1 MLIQYKNNIPSNPDF
16 SSEEE
21 KVLKFWE
28 KENDVNDNIFEQ
40 SLESTKDDD
49 QFVFYDGPPFANG
62 LPHYGHLLTSCVK
75 DTVGRF
81 QTMCGKNVARRFGWD
96 CHGLPAE
103 MAAEKELKVS
113 GRKAIEDFGIA
124 KFNDHCKQDVMK
136 YSGEWRK
143 YIDRIGRWVDMDNA
157 YKTMDVSFMES
168 IFWAF
173 KTLYDKGLVYE
184 EMRVMPYSWA
194 CQTPLSNFET
204 RLDNSYRQKES
215 KSLIVKFL
223 LHFPPESIKNLCKKA
238 YLLVWTTTPWTLPSN
253 LAIAV
258 NKDLDYEYIVRD
270 DVAYISANLK
280 NYLKDVYATSNE
292 KKNNVGDVSSSSM
305 CGLAENDNIISK
317 DKEIKDDFSD
327 SKTLII
333 KGSELVGIYYQPLFD
348 YFINKASKDAFQIY
362 HGDFVTADDGTG
374 VVHIAPG
381 FGEDDFDLCKRNNIG
396 IKINENKE
404 FNFNSEGIDFINTKM
419 KYQISFEKDICVI
432 SRNDETF
439 ECKRDEVIVNGFNVE
454 FEFKGVKKKNLI
466 EHMIIGGTKYFFNG
480 EDECYCRLMPAVPVD
495 DSGKFTSDV
504 PDFQGMHVFDANDEV
519 IKALKIKG
527 NWVKTDQYLH
537 QYPHCWRTDT
547 PIIYKAMPSFYIR
560 VAQARDRL
568 CELNQEINWIPENIK
583 DGLFGNWLKEARDW
597 SISRNRFFG
606 TPIPVWKSND
616 SRYPCIKVFG
626 SIEELENF
634 FGDHYSKT
642 HDGKKLEVKDLHRQ
656 FIDELVAP
664 NPNDPT
670 GKSMLVRITDV
681 FDCWFESGSMS
692 FAEVHYPFDRESYDG
707 VINNTVI
714 PAKAG
719 TQEKLQD
726 NENFDE
732 LKNTL
737 SLNNDNKKKIA
748 NTKLDSSLRWNDN
761 SKYHHIEDYKDSH
774 FSPESCPP
782 KRLPA
787 DFIVE
792 YTAQTRG
799 WFYTLM
805 VLSTLIFDKIPF
817 KNCICHGVI
826 LDERGQKLSKR
837 LQNYID
843 PIDAMNEYGADALRY
858 VMLSSNVMNGGELLI
873 DKDGKMLQ
881 EAIRLIHKPI
891 WSALNF
897 FILYA
902 KEDKPALK
910 IIELEDVIYLSSQG
924 TPVGSSANSNNF
936 LDSTSRN
943 KCVSGMTDTCN
954 NSFIGKDDDYF
965 IIMRAHALH
974 FKIFEALNSYRVA
987 DAYKEVR
994 DFIDDLNNCYIRWN
1008 RDRFWGSEMGASKS
1022 NAYHSLYTALYY
1034 LSISIAP
1041 LLPFLSEIL
1050 FQTIQNDDKKSV
1062 HLEKYSF
1069 NELYYSYFND
1079 CGSKADNANKKNYY
1093 LIVNLFHG
1101 LKAIDHHVGSLRD
1114 DKLQIR
1120 RRQPLKKITIFSNKD
1135 FVCFDGEDSNKS
1147 LFTNKIQEICN
1158 CKEVVIEYISE
1169 DNYQNYSGFFTRS
1182 LKLNTRALGKK
1193 YGSKLRDMQTA
1204 LNKNEY
1210 KSLSDECIEIAGLKL
1225 EKDEFFWDVQIDSK
1239 YQNNASIALSE
1250 GSDFMIVMLDS
1261 ELNDEL
1267 VAEGMV
1273 RDVIRAIQD
1282 ARKKHLHISDRIE
1295 LHLWSEEQK
1304 VIDACREYT
1313 QEITSETLV
1322 KSVEDLYIY
1331 DAFED
1336 FYCDEVKILEEKI
1349 VNSDMA
1355 IFGYQVE
1362 DALLKKHYDL
1372 KLSYRKI

>member
-1 MLIQYKNNIPSNPDF
+1 MSIQYKNNISPNPDF
-16 SSEEE
+16 SAEEE
-21 KVLKFWE
+21 RVLKFWE
-28 KENDVNDNIFEQ
+28 KENGAKENIFEQ
-40 SLESTKDDD
+40 SLESTKDND

-124 KFNDHCKQDVMK
+124 KFNDHCKKDVMK
-136 YSGEWRK
+136 YSGEWKR
-143 YIDRIGRWVDMDNA
+143 YIDRIGRWADMENA

-258 NKDLDYEYIVRD
+258 NKDLDYEYIVKD
-270 DVAYISANLK
+270 DIAYISANLK
-280 NYLKDVYATSNE
+280 NYLKDLGVSE
-292 KKNNVGDVSSSSM
+292 NVEDTKS
-305 CGLAENDNIISK
+305 
-317 DKEIKDDFSD
+317 F
-327 SKTLII
+327 TLLSLQ
-333 KGSELVGIYYQPLFD
+333 GSELVGIYYQPLFD
-348 YFINKASKDAFQIY
+348 YFINKASKNSFQIY
-362 HGDFVTADDGTG
+362 QGDFVTAIDGTG

-396 IKINENKE
+396 VRVYEEDNIK
-404 FNFNSEGIDFINTKM
+404 F
-419 KYQISFEKDICVI
+419 
-432 SRNDETF
+432 
-439 ECKRDEVIVNGFNVE
+439 
-454 FEFKGVKKKNLI
+454 
-466 EHMIIGGTKYFFNG
+466 
-480 EDECYCRLMPAVPVD
+480 RLMPAVPVD

-616 SRYPCIKVFG
+616 SRYSCIKVFG

-642 HDGKKLEVKDLHRQ
+642 HGGQKLEVKDLHRQ

-692 FAEVHYPFDRESYDG
+692 FAEVHYPFDRVSYDG
-707 VINNTVI
+707 VINNIVI
-714 PAKAG
+714 PVKAG
-719 TQEKLQD
+719 TQEKPQD

-732 LKNTL
+732 LEDTL
-737 SLNNDNKKKIA
+737 SLENDNKKKIV
-748 NTKLDSSLRWNDN
+748 NTKLDSSLLWNDN
-761 SKYHHIEDYKDSH
+761 SKYHHIKDYKDSH

-881 EAIRLIHKPI
+881 EAIRLTHKPI

-902 KEDKPALK
+902 KEDKPEIKLIK
-910 IIELEDVIYLSSQG
+910 LDDINKDFTLSSS
-924 TPVGSSANSNNF
+924 V
-936 LDSTSRN
+936 
-943 KCVSGMTDTCN
+943 V
-954 NSFIGKDDDYF
+954 GKDDDCF

-974 FKIFEALNSYRVA
+974 FKIFEALNAYRVA

-1008 RDRFWGSEMGASKS
+1008 RDRFWGSEMGPSKS
-1022 NAYHSLYTALYY
+1022 NAYNSLYTALYY
-1034 LSISIAP
+1034 LSISIGP

-1069 NELYYSYFND
+1069 DELYNSYFGESD
-1079 CGSKADNANKKNYY
+1079 LKTDNTNKKDYY
-1093 LIVNLFHG
+1093 LIVNLFHC

-1120 RRQPLKKITIFSNKD
+1120 RRQPLKTITIFSNKD
-1135 FVCFDGEDSNKS
+1135 FVCFDSEDSNKF

-1304 VIDACREYT
+1304 VIDACRKYAE
-1313 QEITSETLV
+1313 EIASETLV
-1322 KSVEDLYIY
+1322 KSVEDLNIY
-1331 DAFED
+1331 DAFKD
-1336 FYCDEVKILEEKI
+1336 FYCDEIKILEEKI
-1349 VNSDMA
+1349 VNNDMA